1 MKKSLG
7 KRFLSGV
14 TSGILAVTYA
24 LPSNILSAAA
34 DDETPDPKYG
44 KEYAVEDILS
54 EYAYFVRDDANIGNH
69 TVGSIAIGGTGVID
83 HFGEGAVSPSFIGNI
98 EKTGNYQYEAP
109 FLYGEDVRERYKGQP
124 VYYHQHSEELSYLDS
139 EDSKFKKIDND
150 FIDFGEAFAKVSEWS
165 EAKKNA
171 SDAYRLTADDVKERE
186 LWYGNNIKVIA
197 IDFDTMPSNIVIPK
211 DIFDSATLISLEGD
225 IRKIATGGYTI
236 TLEDIDKANLTFD
249 GNSDGGF
256 KLVEFANVDA
266 GRNTT
271 AFHAL
276 GDSEIT
282 QNGQINLDA
291 GMNLVWNF
299 PDSSEVNFK
308 FGGGHIVAP
317 KASYSNDGGNNE
329 GSIIAKSIAFTK
341 AEAHFYPYR
350 SFSKKVSDVT
360 FSKIKDTTE
369 ITDASADS
377 YSVKNAEEKISGAH
391 MVLTLD
397 APDKEGETLSGVMSN
412 LDSRSVE
419 EGKPAISGNTIKWTT
434 VDTPITLKGLPDG
447 K

>member
-7 KRFLSGV
+7 KRLISGV

-24 LPSNILSAAA
+24 LPSSLPSAAA
-34 DDETPDPKYG
+34 EDETSNPKYG
-44 KEYAVEDILS
+44 KDYDVEDILS
-54 EYAYFVRDDANIGNH
+54 EYAYFIKDDADIGNH

-98 EKTGNYQYEAP
+98 EKTGNYQSEAP

-124 VYYHQHSEELSYLDS
+124 VYYHEHGEGLSYLDF
-139 EDSKFKKIDND
+139 EGSKFRKIDND
-150 FIDFGEAFAKVSEWS
+150 FIDFNEAFAKISEWS

-171 SDAYRLTADDVKERE
+171 SDAYKLTESDIEERE
-186 LWYGNNIKVIA
+186 LWFGNNIKVIS

-211 DIFDSATLISLEGD
+211 EIFESADLISLKGD
-225 IRKIATGGYTI
+225 IQKIATGGYTI
-236 TLEDIDKANLTFD
+236 TLEDVEKANLTFD
-249 GNSDGGF
+249 GNGEGGF
-256 KLVEFANVDA
+256 KLVEFAGVEP
-266 GRNTT
+266 GKNTT

-276 GDSEIT
+276 GDSETT

-291 GMNLVWNF
+291 GMNFVWNF
-299 PDSSEVNFK
+299 PDSTEVNLK

-317 KASYSNDGGNNE
+317 KAAYSNDGGNNE

-341 AEAHFYPYR
+341 AEAHFYPYF
-350 SFSKKVSDVT
+350 SFSKERPEKKKISDIT

-369 ITDASADS
+369 ITETTADS
-377 YSVKNAEEKISGAH
+377 YSVKNAGEKISGAH

-397 APDKEGETLSGVMSN
+397 APEQEGEGFP
-412 LDSRSVE
+412 
-419 EGKPAISGNTIKWTT
+419 G
-434 VDTPITLKGLPDG
+434 
-447 K
+447 